1 MPRTMKLLVVANRA
15 IESEEVRDAI
25 VGRAAA
31 AGPVHV
37 TLVAPVS
44 IGAGPPRARRTAT
57 AQRLERARRTATA
70 QRLERAVQQLRDAG
84 VPVEGVVGGDPDPTV
99 PVAARGTR
107 PDSTR
112 SSSHA
117 VRGCGARG
125 PGRAPSRRRPIRSDG
140 GAGVQVSGRNADI
153 GHGRP

>member
-99 PVAARGTR
+99 PVAGTWDPSGFDEIVVSCR
-107 PDSTR
+107 PWLSCTR
-112 SSSHA
+112 A
-117 VRGCGARG
+117 G
-125 PGRAPSRRRPIRSDG
+125 PRS
-140 GAGVQVSGRNADI
+140 VPPPAD
-153 GHGRP
+153 PE